1 MTAEAWAPGPG
12 APDPGA
18 PARPASW
25 QDALDRLEA
34 HAERAERLLQGL
46 GAPDVVPWTPPAGL
60 GPMPEEFLPRARLL
74 LERQQKLM
82 AAIPAVLADTR
93 QQQRVAD
100 RVSDATTAPAGP
112 VYLDV
117 TA

>member
-1 MTAEAWAPGPG
+1 VSV
-12 APDPGA
+12 DPRQ
-18 PARPASW
+18 PERTTNW
-25 QDALDRLEA
+25 QEALDRLEA

-46 GAPDVVPWTPPAGL
+46 GAPDIEPWTPPAGL
-60 GPMPEEFLPRARLL
+60 GPMPEDFLPRARLL

-82 AAIPAVLADTR
+82 AAIPSVLADTR
-93 QQQRVAD
+93 NQQRVAE
-100 RVSDATTAPAGP
+100 RVSDATAGPADPP

>member
-1 MTAEAWAPGPG
+1 MTADFPSS
-12 APDPGA
+12 PD
-18 PARPASW
+18 RPASW
-25 QDALDRLEA
+25 VEALDRLEA

-46 GAPDVVPWTPPAGL
+46 GAPDIAPWTPPSDL
-60 GPMPEEFLPRARLL
+60 GPMPEEFIPRARIL

-82 AAIPAVLADTR
+82 AAIPSVLADNR

-100 RVSDATTAPAGP
+100 RVSDATTGPSAP

-117 TA
+117 IA

>member
-1 MTAEAWAPGPG
+1 MTGSAGAPGQ
-12 APDPGA
+12 PD
-18 PARPASW
+18 RPATW
-25 QDALDRLEA
+25 REALDRLEA
-34 HAERAERLLQGL
+34 HAERAERMLQGL
-46 GAPDVVPWTPPAGL
+46 GAPDVEPWTPPVEL
-60 GPMPEEFLPRARLL
+60 GPMPEEFLPRARLI

-82 AAIPAVLADTR
+82 AAIPAVLTDTR

-100 RVSDATTAPAGP
+100 RVSGATTAPAGP